1 MGEQTNVTAL
11 LKARELLIEAIALGN
26 ITPQIISGTLTSA
39 FGGTDT
45 SGAWN
50 WRTAYDVM
58 QSAAL
63 HVARDEFIT
72 KQRPLCGVQG
82 LEVFSNIASR
92 LPTETRRSERQMQLQ
107 QFSTSLEWGWVAAM
121 AAQVRGD
128 DVVLEPSAGTGCLAE
143 IGQMSAKA
151 GNARARDVH
160 LFVNELDP
168 VRSALLGAKQGREV
182 STFDAEFIDDLL
194 DGSINPSLVLMNP
207 PFASRSA
214 RPTASPREH
223 RRGQMLEKD

>member
-1 MGEQTNVTAL
+1 
-11 LKARELLIEAIALGN
+11 
-26 ITPQIISGTLTSA
+26 
-39 FGGTDT
+39 
-45 SGAWN
+45 
-50 WRTAYDVM
+50 
-58 QSAAL
+58 
-63 HVARDEFIT
+63 
-72 KQRPLCGVQG
+72 VQG

-194 DGSINPSLVLMNP
+194 DGSINPSVVMMNP
-207 PFASRSA
+207 PFASSVSRSGDSTIA
-214 RPTASPREH
+214 LRHVLSAAKRLSVGGRLVAIVAAGSLKGAWWGTVGASV
-223 RRGQMLEKD
+223 RRGNTYCSLDPATVCICAYGDNRGNSPADC